1 MPLTALSEYINVY
14 KAMISFSVLG
24 FFLQLQNL
32 PPKLGTWQHKH
43 MQVQCGQG
51 LANLQNVQ

>member
-1 MPLTALSEYINVY
+1 MPLTALLEYIDVY
-14 KAMISFSVLG
+14 KAMISFSVLRV
-24 FFLQLQNL
+24 FLQLQN
-32 PPKLGTWQHKH
+32 PPKKLGTWQHKQ